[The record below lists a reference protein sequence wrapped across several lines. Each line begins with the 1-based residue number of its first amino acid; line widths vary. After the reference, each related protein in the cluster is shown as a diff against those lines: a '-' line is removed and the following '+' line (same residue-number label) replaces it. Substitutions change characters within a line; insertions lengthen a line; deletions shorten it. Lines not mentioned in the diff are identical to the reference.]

1 MKASAHTT
9 PDISATLE
17 FIETALHR
25 RRRASDA
32 PLSID
37 DVAELLRRVRGLWDE
52 LDMADYERR
61 ALADVMVR
69 APLSILDVTGRY
81 VEIKRKW
88 SEAIGFEVQLPQ

>member
-1 MKASAHTT
+1 MKASSHTT

-81 VEIKRKW
+81 VEIKCKW

>member
-1 MKASAHTT
+1 MKAKARTT
-9 PDISATLE
+9 PDITATIE
-17 FIETALHR
+17 FIEATLHP

-32 PLSID
+32 PLTID
-37 DVAELLRRVRGLWDE
+37 DVADLLRRVRGLWDE
-52 LDMADYERR
+52 LGMAVYERR

-88 SEAIGFEVQLPQ
+88 SAAIGFEVQLPQ